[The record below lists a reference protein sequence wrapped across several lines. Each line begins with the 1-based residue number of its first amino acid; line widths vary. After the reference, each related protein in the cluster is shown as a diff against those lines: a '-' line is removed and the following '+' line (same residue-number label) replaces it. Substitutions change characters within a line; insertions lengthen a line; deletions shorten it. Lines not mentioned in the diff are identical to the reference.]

1 MYFQI
6 TILQPVRLFVKPCW
20 LFFKFKWQVLK
31 DFTSQPFYLWI
42 ENWFTNCFLIDA
54 KQLKLL

>member
-20 LFFKFKWQVLK
+20 QIFKIYWQVLK
-31 DFTSQPFYLWI
+31 DFTSQPFLWV
-42 ENWFTNCFLIDA
+42 ENWFINCFLIA
-54 KQLKLL
+54 AQQLELL